1 MNVPVCKI
9 GNTTSSNSE
18 TRYEPHRNHP
28 KSTTSTSGTI
38 GDGPLLSI
46 YFAQVVIKF
55 LNT

>member
-9 GNTTSSNSE
+9 GNTKSSNSE

-46 YFAQVVIKF
+46 YFAQVGVE
-55 LNT
+55 